1 MSILEQTELES
12 LDVQLAEPSS
22 TFSSMAQALRLSV
35 AEIKR
40 ARRRLHAKTAF
51 TWSLAAVSYVVLV
64 VSSLGF
70 VPKVVAAVL
79 LTHALVAIATGI
91 MHDANHGSFSAKR
104 RVNAFV
110 AYSAD
115 LLGASSLLWRQQ
127 HNVMHHR
134 HTNIEGVDGD
144 IDQMPFARLSAS
156 QPLHKI
162 HRYQH
167 VYMWFLYG
175 FLTIRW
181 FLVGDFLSAAQYKK
195 NPLTSKAVTK
205 AGVLKMFTGKAVHAS
220 WALVVP
226 FFFSPW
232 WSVLL
237 TYMVISYSVGFVLA
251 VTFQV
256 AHCVAE
262 ADFIAADP
270 GVLKG
275 NAMITHQLN
284 TTVDVIPGNIFARA
298 YIGYISGGLQFQV
311 EHHIQPRT
319 PHTAYPLLSAKVRAL
334 CEQRG
339 ITYRTHNGVWSAIRA
354 HGRYLKLMGQPA

>member
-1 MSILEQTELES
+1 MSVVEQTEL
-12 LDVQLAEPSS
+12 DVTLVPPTEPSVL
-22 TFSSMAQALRLSV
+22 SSMAQALRLSV
-35 AEIKR
+35 KEIRR
-40 ARRRLHAKTAF
+40 ARRVLHTKAAF
-51 TWSLAAVSYVVLV
+51 TWSLAVASYAVLV
-64 VSSLGF
+64 FSGLGF
-70 VPKVVAAVL
+70 IWKAASAVL
-79 LTHALVAIATGI
+79 LVHALVAIATSV
-91 MHDANHGSFSAKR
+91 MHDANHGSFSSKR
-104 RVNAFV
+104 RVNAVV

-127 HNVMHHR
+127 HNVLHHR
-134 HTNIEGVDGD
+134 HTNVEGIDGD

-156 QPLHKI
+156 QPLRKF
-162 HRYQH
+162 HRFQH

-181 FLVGDFLSAAQYKK
+181 FVAGDFVGAAQFKK
-195 NPLTSKAVTK
+195 NPRTAKAIT
-205 AGVLKMFTGKAVHAS
+205 APGVMKMALGKVGHAA

-232 WSVLL
+232 WCVLFAYL
-237 TYMVISYSVGFVLA
+237 AVSYAVGFVLA

-256 AHCVAE
+256 AHCVGEAE
-262 ADFIAADP
+262 FVSVDP

-275 NAMITHQLN
+275 NEMITHQLR
-284 TTVDVIPGNIFARA
+284 TTVDVVPGNALSRA
-298 YIGYISGGLQFQV
+298 YVGYIAGGLQFQV

-319 PHTAYPLLSAKVRAL
+319 PHTAYPLLSRRVRAL
-334 CEQRG
+334 CAQYN